1 MIPVHLFWQFLK
13 VVCNIKFPVCH
24 LYDGS
29 LQILILRTSKKII
42 VLGINYPSQTKIKL
56 FFVWNCLHWVT
67 LTENMMKKKFG
78 KTNWICQDSRL
89 KTYHLK
95 PIVSI
100 FFFSLYMSLKNNVF
114 WCQILKKFMLIKA
127 DYVCTIWHTFL
138 IKNCCMGILFSIL
151 YLCCKLSDI
160 YMFKLI
166 CFITVGGIW
175 HLPSLVNLVALVQQ
189 WQFYLQ
195 WFM

>member
-1 MIPVHLFWQFLK
+1 MASLGYINRK
-13 VVCNIKFPVCH
+13 
-24 LYDGS
+24 YD
-29 LQILILRTSKKII
+29 
-42 VLGINYPSQTKIKL
+42 
-56 FFVWNCLHWVT
+56 
-67 LTENMMKKKFG
+67 EKKFG

-95 PIVSI
+95 PIVSV

-175 HLPSLVNLVALVQQ
+175 HLPSLVNPVALVQQ
-189 WQFYLQ
+189 WQFYLHDYSDLCNESNFFH
-195 WFM
+195 WIIRSLILLDPPKPFLRDCLKIANMFKMI

>member
-1 MIPVHLFWQFLK
+1 MVSTFLIWLKKKHFLLGLKTPRRQFQTNHISMMASLGYINRK
-13 VVCNIKFPVCH
+13 
-24 LYDGS
+24 YD
-29 LQILILRTSKKII
+29 
-42 VLGINYPSQTKIKL
+42 
-56 FFVWNCLHWVT
+56 
-67 LTENMMKKKFG
+67 EKKFG

-95 PIVSI
+95 PIVSV
-100 FFFSLYMSLKNNVF
+100 FFFSLYMSLKNNVV

-166 CFITVGGIW
+166 GFITVGGIW

>member
-1 MIPVHLFWQFLK
+1 MASLGYINRK
-13 VVCNIKFPVCH
+13 
-24 LYDGS
+24 YD
-29 LQILILRTSKKII
+29 
-42 VLGINYPSQTKIKL
+42 
-56 FFVWNCLHWVT
+56 
-67 LTENMMKKKFG
+67 EKKFG

-95 PIVSI
+95 PIVSV

-175 HLPSLVNLVALVQQ
+175 HLPSLVNLVALVYNNDSSIYSDLCNESNFFH
-189 WQFYLQ
+189 WIIRSLILKIANMFK
-195 WFM
+195 MI